1 MVGGTT
7 LTQASKGKILASTF
21 TLSLLELE
29 METET
34 GKQGQHAKVAA
45 SLPQGGETGSDYTGT
60 SLESGTTSVVDA
72 QKQRFKAQ
80 LTGDKVTLLK
90 PNLDMYKLSADTPVV
105 LVEKCSYSWSE
116 LAGPELSETPPP
128 PPSLF
133 VRVHPIKVGDGWTRK
148 L

>member
-7 LTQASKGKILASTF
+7 LSQAADGKINASTF

-34 GKQGQHAKVAA
+34 GKQAQHAQVTAESHRGDSA
-45 SLPQGGETGSDYTGT
+45 SDVT
-60 SLESGTTSVVDA
+60 STSFESGTTSLADA

-90 PNLDMYKLSADTPVV
+90 PNLDMYKLSNDTPV
-105 LVEKCSYSWSE
+105 LLLEKCNYEWSE
-116 LAGPELSETPPP
+116 LASPELSCTPPP

-133 VRVHPIKVGDGWTRK
+133 IRVHPVKVG
-148 L
+148 